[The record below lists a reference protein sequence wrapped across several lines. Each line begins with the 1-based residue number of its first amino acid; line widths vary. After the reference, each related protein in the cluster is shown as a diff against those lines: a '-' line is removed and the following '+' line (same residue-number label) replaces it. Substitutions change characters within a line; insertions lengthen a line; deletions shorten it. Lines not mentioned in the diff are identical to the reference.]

1 MNAPPPFS
9 ALHPRSLRTRL
20 VVGVLGLVLVM
31 AAAMGALSTLT
42 LRHTLMNRLDDQ
54 LTAASHRADVRRHGT
69 KHDESALNDD
79 SRRSAEDAANGEKR
93 EEPADPSSAGP
104 TAAPSSA
111 SSGQPPGACETRGPD
126 GAKPVP
132 AGLDAAG
139 QPTGTLTL
147 IASGARDDQ
156 NDGGADLASSTVTAG
171 YIDDDGRYQ
180 ELTRAECEA
189 LLSLEANGRPVTVDI
204 GSLGSYR
211 VLAAKDAET
220 GDIVITG
227 LSMKVDNA
235 LVRTQLLIEG
245 AIAVAG
251 TLVVALAGRVMV
263 RSSLAPLAR
272 VACTA
277 ERVASQPLAH
287 GEVSIDERVPEA
299 DLGSSLEV
307 GQVGSALNTLLG
319 HVDEALTARQR
330 SETQVRQF
338 VADASHELRTP
349 LASIRGYAE
358 LIAREGADAALPEE
372 AVHALDRVHSE
383 SLRMTRLVEDL
394 LLLARLDA
402 GRELRHDEVDLVGI
416 LLDAVSDA
424 HAAGPDHTWDLDLA
438 VLDAP
443 ADLSENELEDFE
455 PEPPLVLGD
464 EARLRQVMVNLLA
477 NARVHTPAGSHVT
490 VTLTRR
496 SAAGADGGPRDGAG
510 TEASAGPPA
519 GARTST
525 GFSARAGA
533 PGGPPAR
540 AVRGGEEL
548 VITIADDGP
557 GIDPEVRDRMFER
570 FARGDASRE
579 RRTGSTGLGMSIA
592 LAIIQSHGGTLT
604 VDSQQAPEGSPEDAP
619 HGTAFTVTLPAAE

>member
-1 MNAPPPFS
+1 MSTSSAPR
-9 ALHPRSLRTRL
+9 PRSLRTRL

-31 AAAMGALSTLT
+31 AATMGAFSTIT
-42 LRHTLMNRLDDQ
+42 LHHTLMNRLDDQ
-54 LTAASHRADVRRHGT
+54 LTAASHRAEARRHGEE
-69 KHDESALNDD
+69 HDGSTLDQQAPDSAVP
-79 SRRSAEDAANGEKR
+79 SASPA
-93 EEPADPSSAGP
+93 EPSATSSP
-104 TAAPSSA
+104 APSA
-111 SSGQPPGACETRGPD
+111 PATHTCGDQDPAAVP

-139 QPTGTLTL
+139 QATGTLTL
-147 IASGARDDQ
+147 IASGASDTGSADDSGDGDGA
-156 NDGGADLASSTVTAG
+156 DGGDADRSSGTAPASATVTAG

-180 ELTRAECEA
+180 SLTPAECQV
-189 LLSLEANGRPVTVDI
+189 LLSLETTGEPVTVGID
-204 GSLGSYR
+204 SLGDYR
-211 VLAAKDAET
+211 VLASKDATT

-227 LSMKVDNA
+227 LSMKADNT
-235 LVRTQLLIEG
+235 LVRTQLLVEG
-245 AIAVAG
+245 AIVVIG
-251 TLVVALAGRVMV
+251 TLITALAGRTMV
-263 RSSLAPLAR
+263 RSSLTPLER
-272 VACTA
+272 VASTA
-277 ERVASQPLAH
+277 ERVASQPLAR
-287 GEVSIDERVPEA
+287 GEVSIDERVPGE
-299 DLGSSLEV
+299 DLTSSREV

-319 HVDEALTARQR
+319 HVDDALTARQH

-349 LASIRGYAE
+349 LASIRGYTE

-402 GRELRHDEVDLVGI
+402 GRELRRDEVDLVGI

-424 HAAGPDHTWDLDLA
+424 HAAGPDHVWDLSLA
-438 VLDAP
+438 VLDPP
-443 ADLSENELEDFE
+443 AGLSEDELEDFE
-455 PEPPLVLGD
+455 PEPPLVRGD

-477 NARVHTPAGSHVT
+477 NARVHTPAGSRVS

-496 SAAGADGGPRDGAG
+496 PAGEGPPPGPDAPEAGAD
-510 TEASAGPPA
+510 EPA
-519 GARTST
+519 GRAQPR
-525 GFSARAGA
+525 RAGA
-533 PGGPPAR
+533 SEPGAARGP
-540 AVRGGEEL
+540 EEL

-557 GIDPEVRDRMFER
+557 GIAPEMRDRMFER

-604 VDSQQAPEGSPEDAP
+604 VDSRQAPEGSPEGTP
-619 HGTAFTVTLPAAE
+619 HGTTFTVRLPAAVGVE